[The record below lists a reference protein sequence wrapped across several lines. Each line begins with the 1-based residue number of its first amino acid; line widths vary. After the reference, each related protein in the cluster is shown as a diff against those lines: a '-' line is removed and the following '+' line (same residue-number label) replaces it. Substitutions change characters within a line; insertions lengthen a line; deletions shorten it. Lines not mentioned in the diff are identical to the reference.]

1 LTHDSAHHW
10 GDQDFAPGRSHRDV
24 FREVDPGRCHVPGRT
39 LIPASHCGASV
50 NSQLAHKERIMQ
62 TVKLNNGVEIPILGF
77 GVFQI
82 IDPNECERNV
92 IDAIQT
98 GYSHIDTAASYQ
110 NEEAVGR
117 GIQQSGVAREKLFI
131 TTKLWIQ
138 SNGYEGT
145 LKALENSLKRLQ
157 LDYIDLYLIHQPLGD
172 VYGEW
177 RAMEDL
183 YQQGKVR
190 AIGVSNFY
198 PDRIMD
204 LMIHNKITPAVN
216 QIEVNPFQQQI
227 ETQKFLL
234 DNSVQVEAW
243 APFAEGRNNIFQNE
257 FLLSI
262 AAKYQKS
269 VAQVIL
275 RWLVQRGIIALAKST
290 HKERMLEN
298 ISVFDFELSAE
309 DMAAMTTLDTKTSSF
324 FDHRDPDKVKWL
336 GNRKLDV

>member
-1 LTHDSAHHW
+1 
-10 GDQDFAPGRSHRDV
+10 
-24 FREVDPGRCHVPGRT
+24 
-39 LIPASHCGASV
+39 
-50 NSQLAHKERIMQ
+50 
-62 TVKLNNGVEIPILGF
+62 GVEIPILGF

-82 IDPNECERNV
+82 TDPTECERSV

-98 GYSHIDTAASYQ
+98 GYNHIDTAASYQ

-117 GIQQSGVAREKLFI
+117 GIKQSSVEREKLFI

-138 SNGYEGT
+138 GNGYEST
-145 LKALENSLKRLQ
+145 IKAFERSLKRLQ
-157 LDYIDLYLIHQPLGD
+157 LDYLDLYLIHQPFGD

-177 RAMEDL
+177 RAMEEL

-190 AIGVSNFY
+190 AIGVSNFP

-204 LMIHNKITPAVN
+204 LMIHNEITPAVN

-227 ETQKFLL
+227 DTQKFLQE
-234 DNSVQVEAW
+234 NNIQVEAW

-257 FLLSI
+257 LLLSI

-275 RWLVQRGIIALAKST
+275 RWLVQRGIIVLSKSVR
-290 HKERMLEN
+290 KERMIEN
-298 ISVFDFELSAE
+298 ISVLDFGLSTE
-309 DMAAMTTLDTKTSSF
+309 DMAAITTLDTKTSSF
-324 FDHRDPDKVKWL
+324 FDHRDPQMVKWL
-336 GNRKLDV
+336 GERKLDV

>member
-1 LTHDSAHHW
+1 M
-10 GDQDFAPGRSHRDV
+10 
-24 FREVDPGRCHVPGRT
+24 
-39 LIPASHCGASV
+39 
-50 NSQLAHKERIMQ
+50 MQ
-62 TVKLNNGVEIPILGF
+62 TVKLNNGVEVPILGF

-82 IDPNECERNV
+82 TDPAECERSV
-92 IDAIQT
+92 VDAIQT
-98 GYSHIDTAASYQ
+98 GYTHIDTAASYL

-117 GIQQSGVAREKLFI
+117 GIKQSGVAREKLFI

-138 SNGYEGT
+138 RNGHEDT
-145 LKALENSLKRLQ
+145 LKAFENSLKRLQ
-157 LDYIDLYLIHQPLGD
+157 LDYIDLYLIHQPFGD

-177 RAMEDL
+177 RAMEEL

-190 AIGVSNFY
+190 AIGVSNFH

-227 ETQKFLL
+227 DTQKCLQ
-234 DNSVQVEAW
+234 DNRVQVEAW

-257 FLLSI
+257 LLLSI
-262 AAKYQKS
+262 AAKNKKS

-275 RWLVQRGIIALAKST
+275 RWLVQRGMIVLAKST
-290 HKERMLEN
+290 RKERMLEN
-298 ISVFDFELSAE
+298 YSLFDFELSAE
-309 DMAAMTTLDTKTSSF
+309 DGAAITSLDTKTSSF
-324 FDHRDPDKVKWL
+324 FDHRNPEMVKWL

>member
-1 LTHDSAHHW
+1 
-10 GDQDFAPGRSHRDV
+10 
-24 FREVDPGRCHVPGRT
+24 
-39 LIPASHCGASV
+39 
-50 NSQLAHKERIMQ
+50 MQ

-82 IDPNECERNV
+82 TEPAECERCV

-98 GYSHIDTAASYQ
+98 GYTHIDTAASYR

-117 GIQQSGVAREKLFI
+117 GIKQSGVAREKLFI

-145 LKALENSLKRLQ
+145 LKAFERSLKRLQ
-157 LDYIDLYLIHQPLGD
+157 LDYIDLYLIHQPYGD

-177 RAMEDL
+177 RAMEKL
-183 YQQGKVR
+183 YQQEKIR
-190 AIGVSNFY
+190 AIGVSNFQ

-216 QIEVNPFQQQI
+216 QIEVNPFHQQI
-227 ETQKFLL
+227 TTQKFLNEN
-234 DNSVQVEAW
+234 DVMVEAW
-243 APFAEGRNNIFQNE
+243 APFAEAKNNIFQNE
-257 FLLSI
+257 LMLSI
-262 AAKYQKS
+262 ATKHQKS

-275 RWLVQRGIIALAKST
+275 RWLVQREIIALSKTT

-298 ISVFDFELSAE
+298 ISVFDFELDAE
-309 DMAAMTTLDTKTSSF
+309 DMTKIKTLDTKTSCF
-324 FDHRDPDKVKWL
+324 FDHRDPEMVKWL
-336 GNRKLDV
+336 GERKLDI

>member
-1 LTHDSAHHW
+1 
-10 GDQDFAPGRSHRDV
+10 
-24 FREVDPGRCHVPGRT
+24 
-39 LIPASHCGASV
+39 
-50 NSQLAHKERIMQ
+50 MQ

-82 IDPNECERNV
+82 TDPVECERSV
-92 IDAIQT
+92 VDAIHA

-117 GIQQSGVAREKLFI
+117 GIKHSGVAREKLFI

-138 SNGYEGT
+138 SQGYEGT
-145 LKALENSLKRLQ
+145 LKAFERSLKRLQ
-157 LDYIDLYLIHQPLGD
+157 LDYIDLYLIHQPFGD

-177 RAMEDL
+177 RAMEEL
-183 YQQGKVR
+183 YQQGKIR
-190 AIGVSNFY
+190 AIGVSNFQ

-227 ETQKFLL
+227 DTQRFLQ

-257 FLLSI
+257 ILLSI
-262 AAKYQKS
+262 AAKHNKS

-290 HKERMLEN
+290 RKERMIEN

-309 DMAAMTTLDTKTSSF
+309 DMAAIATLDTKTSSF
-324 FDHRDPDKVKWL
+324 FDHRNPEMVKWL